1 MPRGT
6 KSRICQKSVKVN
18 KKNSIIPHIIIALA
32 LSLVINFSYLL
43 VPMITDQGINKHNI
57 SAEKSEHSVGV
68 LYVSDDLHG
77 YIVCDCAQRDSTYV
91 SAWQV
96 RTFKLQEG
104 DTLKFTK
111 REPRP
116 MPEFESRRTHPRLEE
131 VVMRNGEA
139 FDLDVIYD
147 RPSRTAEFIWQ
158 IVYYALLSFVLI
170 QIFVTQRNR
179 AKSVVGF
186 YIRAVLMAVAVS
198 AVAIYFAPVMAF
210 KDGVMRIA
218 FFFDVPPRDNIYL
231 VVLTKTLFML
241 VVSALYSYIYTLM
254 QQRQRIVVEN
264 ERLKTENLSTRYNM
278 LVGQINPHFFFNSLN
293 SLAMLVR
300 EHDEKRA
307 LEYID
312 QLSYTFRYIIQN
324 GQSEVTTL
332 RDEIEF
338 ARAYIYL
345 FKIRYADKLFFDI
358 AIDPEYESWQ
368 LPALSLQPLIGNAVK
383 HNSITTK
390 KPLHVSIR
398 TRDGVLEIENPKQP
412 KLDVEP
418 STGIGLKNLQSRWE
432 IVAGES
438 IEIVEDDSR
447 FLVRLPLKQPKK

>member
-1 MPRGT
+1 MKFR
-6 KSRICQKSVKVN
+6 S
-18 KKNSIIPHIIIALA
+18 SILPHIVIALA

-43 VPMITDQGINKHNI
+43 VPIITDQGVDNRGVSIEEAEHN
-57 SAEKSEHSVGV
+57 EGV
-68 LYVSDDLHG
+68 LRLSSDMHG
-77 YIVCDCAQRDSTYV
+77 YIVCDCELRDSTYV
-91 SAWQV
+91 TAWQV
-96 RTFKLQEG
+96 RTMKLQEG
-104 DTLKFTK
+104 DKLVFTL
-111 REPRP
+111 RP
-116 MPEFESRRTHPRLEE
+116 PQDIPSEIVGAHPRLDR
-131 VVMRNGEA
+131 VVERNGEK
-139 FDLDVIYD
+139 FDFDMIYD
-147 RPSRTAEFIWQ
+147 RPSRTVEFVWQ
-158 IVYYALLSFVLI
+158 IAYYAILSFLLI
-170 QIFVTQRNR
+170 CIFVLMRTR
-179 AKSVVGF
+179 AKSAALF
-186 YIRAVLMAVAVS
+186 YLRAAILAIALTGI
-198 AVAIYFAPVMAF
+198 AIYFAPVVAF
-210 KDGVMRIA
+210 KDGVMRLT

-231 VVLTKTLFML
+231 VVLTKALFML

-254 QQRQRIVVEN
+254 QQRQKIVVEN
-264 ERLKTENLSTRYNM
+264 ERLKTENLATRYNM

-324 GQSEVTTL
+324 GQSEETTL

-358 AIDPEYESWQ
+358 DIDPKYESWQ

-390 KPLHVSIR
+390 RPLRVSIR
-398 TRDGVLEIENPKQP
+398 TVDGVLEIENPKQP

-418 STGIGLKNLQSRWE
+418 STGIGLENLRSRWE
-432 IVAGES
+432 IVAGQS
-438 IEIVEDDSR
+438 IEIIDDESR
-447 FLVRLPLKQPKK
+447 FLVRLPLKQPKA